1 MEQDE
6 FRTATKRCS
15 EQSTAPNAGI
25 AFWFQCGH
33 HWPGVGS
40 FGELGT
46 CLCDNSSYSQPVSTI
61 KDIETAVRKL
71 SRDELSAFRN
81 WFLEFDAEAWDRQFE
96 QDVQAGRL
104 DRLADEALDELRE
117 GRCTDL

>member
-1 MEQDE
+1 MRAGH
-6 FRTATKRCS
+6 RTPDSLPVFLGCRRLCLS
-15 EQSTAPNAGI
+15 L
-25 AFWFQCGH
+25 
-33 HWPGVGS
+33 S

-46 CLCDNSSYSQPVSTI
+46 CLCGNSSYSQPVSTI
-61 KDIETAVRKL
+61 KDIETAVKKL

-117 GRCTDL
+117 